1 MSLFKNIKD
10 KIIPDRP
17 TREETILN
25 TQITLGKLRDRYE
38 KILRMQRRILKSNPT
53 PQEEEMAKS
62 KIRSAMCAYTIVNQA
77 SKDLNEVQSELAFNK
92 ALSEL
97 NGALRTINKLGM
109 RNNGFTKKSLSKQV
123 TKLKAKEEKIQP
135 DDIFTDEAQDTVSE
149 WLGSKWEDVAQRY
162 IDGADLENCLRDS
175 KIILERNPMPN
186 FEFAADLF
194 GDDAGGS
201 PGAKLD
207 GLLNGDLF

>member
-53 PQEEEMAKS
+53 PHEEEMAKS